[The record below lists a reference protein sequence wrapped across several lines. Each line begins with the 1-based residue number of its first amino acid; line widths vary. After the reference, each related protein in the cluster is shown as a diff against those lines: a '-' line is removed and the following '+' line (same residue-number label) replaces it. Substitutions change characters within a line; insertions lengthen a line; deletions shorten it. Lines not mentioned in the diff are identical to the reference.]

1 MVRSDRRMEAAP
13 TLCHPERI
21 AINSMLNFS
30 EERTRVRNR
39 ATEATTAASLA
50 VTFLFTLFLI
60 SQPVAVLCQDP
71 ETGHFRKWLREDVL
85 YIITP
90 EEADVFLGLSTDP
103 EKELFIEQFWARRDT
118 DPHTAINEYK
128 EEHYRRVAYS
138 NENFTSGFPGWKT
151 DRGMVYIKFGEPD
164 RRESH
169 PTGGHY
175 VRPSWEGGGST
186 STYPFERWE
195 YRYLEGVGQDVEIEF
210 VDPTLTG
217 EYRLSTNPDEKDA
230 LLLTP
235 NAGLTDAEMLGL
247 VSQKIDRIVRKTSPM
262 PGHNPLLFGY
272 GRVKDQP
279 FQKLRLVT
287 SLEKAPVVDFSDLRT
302 QVLTEAYFD
311 QLPFQIHNAV
321 FRLSDEGRVI
331 LTLYIASGDLQF
343 KKINQVYRGEL
354 DVQTVVKDVSGRTVE
369 VSEDSLVTNI
379 PETDYG
385 LAHEEPL
392 VYQRDLTLPPGRYK
406 LEVFV
411 RDRIA
416 DHLGFGQSL
425 VVVPR
430 PESSR
435 LSLSSVMLARRIESV
450 AAETDADEAVSL
462 RIWPVVGRNVPLK
475 NGKLGFYFEIY
486 GFQMD
491 QSSGRPRL
499 DLSYE
504 ILDKYG
510 NSWPGEPRYH
520 SADLSRERVMIMSIL
535 KTGHLQQGDHRLH
548 IRLHDRISDQ
558 KLSHS
563 VEFALE

>member
-1 MVRSDRRMEAAP
+1 MYVNCLFFR
-13 TLCHPERI
+13 
-21 AINSMLNFS
+21 
-30 EERTRVRNR
+30 
-39 ATEATTAASLA
+39 TAAQVLLSALPVIPFLSLIA
-50 VTFLFTLFLI
+50 
-60 SQPVAVLCQDP
+60 SPPPVLAQDP
-71 ETGHFRKWLREDVL
+71 ETDHFRKWLREDVL

-90 EEADVFLGLSTDP
+90 EEADVFLGLSTDQ
-103 EKELFIEQFWARRDT
+103 EKELFIEQFWTRRDT

-175 VRPSWEGGGST
+175 VRPPWEGGGST

-247 VSQKIDRIVRKTSPM
+247 VNQKIDRIVRKTSPM
-262 PGHNPLLFGY
+262 PGHNPLVFGY
-272 GRVKDQP
+272 GRVKDQA
-279 FQKLRLVT
+279 FQKLHLVA
-287 SLEKAPVVDFSDLRT
+287 SLERAPVVDFSNPRT

-311 QLPFQIHNAV
+311 QLPFQLRNDV

-331 LTLYIASGDLQF
+331 FTLYIASGDLQF
-343 KKINQVYRGEL
+343 KKVNQVYRGEL
-354 DVQTVVKDVSGRTVE
+354 DVQTVVKDVSGRTVK

-385 LAHEEPL
+385 FAHEEPL

-425 VVVPR
+425 VIVPR

-450 AAETDADEAVSL
+450 AAETDADELVSF

-486 GFQMD
+486 GFQVD
-491 QSSGRPRL
+491 QSTGRPRL

-510 NSWPGEPRYH
+510 NSWPGEPQVH
-520 SADLSRERVMIMSIL
+520 SADFSRERVMIMSIL

-563 VEFALE
+563 VEFVLE

>member
-1 MVRSDRRMEAAP
+1 M
-13 TLCHPERI
+13 
-21 AINSMLNFS
+21 
-30 EERTRVRNR
+30 RNR

-60 SQPVAVLCQDP
+60 SQPLAALCQDR
-71 ETGHFRKWLREDVL
+71 ETDHFRKWLREDVL

-90 EEADVFLGLSTDP
+90 EEADVFLGLSTDQ

-118 DPHTAINEYK
+118 DSHTAINEYK

-138 NENFTSGFPGWKT
+138 NENFTSGFPGWKS

-175 VRPSWEGGGST
+175 VRPAWEGGGST

-195 YRYLEGVGQDVEIEF
+195 YRTLEGVGQDVEIEF

-262 PGHNPLLFGY
+262 PGHNPLVFGY

-311 QLPFQIHNAV
+311 QLPFQIHNDV
-321 FRLSDEGRVI
+321 FRVSDEGRVI

-343 KKINQVYRGEL
+343 KKVNQVYRGEL
-354 DVQTVVKDVSGRTVE
+354 DVQTVVKDVSGRTVK
-369 VSEDSLVTNI
+369 VSEDSLLTNI
-379 PETDYG
+379 PETDYQPG
-385 LAHEEPL
+385 SPEPL
-392 VYQRDLTLPPGRYK
+392 VFQRDLLLPPGRYK

-411 RDRIA
+411 KDRIA

-435 LSLSSVMLARRIESV
+435 LSLSSIMLARRIESV
-450 AAETDADEAVSL
+450 EAENDAGEPGGFQ
-462 RIWPVVGRNVPLK
+462 IWPVVESHVPFREK
-475 NGKLGFYFEIY
+475 KLGFYFEVY
-486 GFQMD
+486 DFQVD
-491 QSSGRPRL
+491 QTTGQPVL

-504 ILDKYG
+504 ILDEHG
-510 NSWPGEPRYH
+510 NSWPGEPLYH
-520 SADLSRERVMIMSIL
+520 STDLSKGKVMILSIL
-535 KTGHLQQGDHRLH
+535 KASHLQVGGHRLH
-548 IRLHDRISDQ
+548 IRLHDRISDH

-563 VEFALE
+563 VEFVLE